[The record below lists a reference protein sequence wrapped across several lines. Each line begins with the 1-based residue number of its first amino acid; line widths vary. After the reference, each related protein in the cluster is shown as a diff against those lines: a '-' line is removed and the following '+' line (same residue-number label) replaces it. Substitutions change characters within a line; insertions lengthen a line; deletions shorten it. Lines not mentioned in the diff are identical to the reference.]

1 MPSVS
6 LRGIEIYY
14 EIEGAGKPLLMIM
27 GLGSHVLNWGPTL
40 PALLAQG
47 RQVIRFD
54 NRGSGRSSQPPGPY
68 TMTDFVEDTVALME
82 RLELTQADVFGVSM
96 GGMIAQHLALHHP
109 ARIDRLILGCTTVGG
124 KDGVRAEQAILD
136 MLKADPS
143 LDPFDA
149 AWQSLATGYT
159 DEFIAREPEL
169 LAAQIRRNLRHR
181 SQPHAFDAQ
190 MDAIIKTHRTFA
202 RLGEIRHRTLVLTGD
217 ADRLIPPQNSQI
229 LVQGLPNAQLALIPN
244 AGHAFWISHP
254 QEAAD
259 AVEGFLSGT

>member
-1 MPSVS
+1 
-6 LRGIEIYY
+6 
-14 EIEGAGKPLLMIM
+14 M

-40 PALLAQG
+40 PALLAQD
-47 RQVIRFD
+47 RQVILFD

-68 TMTDFVEDTVALME
+68 TMTDFVEDTAALMGHCGIS
-82 RLELTQADVFGVSM
+82 QADVFGVSM
-96 GGMIAQHLALHHP
+96 GGMIAQHLALRYP
-109 ARIDRLILGCTTVGG
+109 ERIDRLILGCTTVGG

-136 MLKADPS
+136 MLKADPN

-159 DEFIAREPEL
+159 DEFIAREPER
-169 LAAQIRRNLRHR
+169 LAAQIRRNLRYR

-190 MDAIIKTHRTFA
+190 LDAIVKTHRTFA
-202 RLGEIRHRTLVLTGD
+202 HLGRIGHPTLVLTGD

-229 LVQGLPNAQLALIPN
+229 LAQGLPNARLALIPN

-254 QEAAD
+254 EEAAD
-259 AVEGFLSGT
+259 AVEGFLRGT